1 MPTALDPRIPSDE
14 RQAKARRNRNLAI
27 GLALGALCLLF
38 YAVTIVKFGPA
49 VLARPL

>member
-1 MPTALDPRIPSDE
+1 MPAALDPRATDE
-14 RQAKARRNRNLAI
+14 RQARARRNRSVAI

-49 VLARPL
+49 VLVRPL